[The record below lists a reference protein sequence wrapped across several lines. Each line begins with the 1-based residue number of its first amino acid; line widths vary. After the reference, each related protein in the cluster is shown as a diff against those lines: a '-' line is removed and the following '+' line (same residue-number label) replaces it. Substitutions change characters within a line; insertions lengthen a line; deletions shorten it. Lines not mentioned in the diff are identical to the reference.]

1 MYSMYVSWRFN
12 GLFTSF
18 SWDHRMG
25 GVQYATFSD
34 TGTIPPFHGHVKREP
49 FGKYATFSDIEN
61 KSYDHL
67 GLLNA
72 TELRL

>member
-1 MYSMYVSWRFN
+1 
-12 GLFTSF
+12 
-18 SWDHRMG
+18 MG

-49 FGKYATFSDIEN
+49 FATFSDIEN